1 VTAAS
6 PSGTVAQ
13 LAQVFAASLQDAAV
27 VSAALAGE
35 FPGATITVTEVA
47 AQPPTTTVAEGPL
60 VPPAPGGEVP
70 APGGET
76 PAPGGEP
83 PAEPAPVPEPVPV
96 PAPVTVFEPVPE
108 PAPFVPQPVPNPAPA
123 PAPLPGAPTGVV
135 AATSLSDTTKATVSW
150 TAPAY
155 NGTSDITG
163 YSASCTAAGPVTV
176 GPQAFGDVATTGA
189 DGFTGLLPGTA
200 YTCAVAAV
208 NAAGAG
214 AVSVASAQFTTPNN
228 EPGAPTGVTAVAS
241 TTDPTK
247 ATVSWAAPAYAGASA
262 IAGYSVNCTAA
273 GPVTVGPQAFGD
285 VVTTGAD
292 GFTGLLP
299 GTAYTCAV
307 AAVNTAGAGAASAAS
322 ASFATLTATPG
333 APTGVTAAASLTDP
347 ARATVTWA
355 APAYV
360 GTSAITGY
368 SVSCAAAAPAAAVGP
383 LSYAADATT
392 TGANAFYALAGA
404 TTYTCTVAATNTAG
418 AGAAAA
424 SAAFAT
430 MVPPGTLPLTA
441 TYAIA
446 SLAANTTFNNAWST
460 QNLGNAGA
468 AALVADAPARN
479 GSLTT
484 ALWLTTAC
492 ADSDRA
498 SAATAFGE
506 AVTTVTNP
514 APAPLLPAYTAGAF
528 NGMPLA
534 TFLAQLDQISYSFY
548 KESTSGACTP
558 NAPGAPSLKLELG
571 SAEGGYTVLVW
582 EPWAGVKFQTAA
594 NASTPGNGPLLD
606 TWYFPSITAGRGNA
620 AVGTTTPAVGCTAP
634 NAGCATG
641 GWWSTRNSP
650 APLERW
656 ASLAAWAAYWDDP
669 ASANAPVQTGT
680 ATKIVGYSSK
690 AVIQKISLE
699 VGTYN
704 RLMSGFV
711 GELRINGTTFDWT
724 YSFG

>member
-1 VTAAS
+1 MTS
-6 PSGTVAQ
+6 TSLIGTVVQ
-13 LAQVFAASLQDAAV
+13 LAQVFAASLADAAA
-27 VSAALAGE
+27 VSAALAEE
-35 FPGATITVTEVA
+35 FPGAAITVTEVA
-47 AQPPTTTVAEGPL
+47 AQPPTTTVVEGAF
-60 VPPAPGGEVP
+60 VPPAPGGEAP

-76 PAPGGEP
+76 PAPSGEP

-96 PAPVTVFEPVPE
+96 PAPVAVFEPVPE
-108 PAPFVPQPVPNPAPA
+108 PAPFMPQPVPNPAPA
-123 PAPLPGAPTGVV
+123 PAPLPGAPTGAT
-135 AATSLSDTTKATVSW
+135 AAASATDPTKATVTW

-155 NGTSDITG
+155 TGTSAI
-163 YSASCTAAGPVTV
+163 ASYNVTCTAAGPVTV
-176 GPQAFGDVATTGA
+176 GPQTFGAVLTTGGG
-189 DGFTGLLPGTA
+189 GFAGLAAATA
-200 YTCAVAAV
+200 YTCRVAAL
-208 NAAGAG
+208 N
-214 AVSVASAQFTTPNN
+214 SN
-228 EPGAPTGVTAVAS
+228 
-241 TTDPTK
+241 
-247 ATVSWAAPAYAGASA
+247 
-262 IAGYSVNCTAA
+262 
-273 GPVTVGPQAFGD
+273 
-285 VVTTGAD
+285 
-292 GFTGLLP
+292 
-299 GTAYTCAV
+299 
-307 AAVNTAGAGAASAAS
+307 GAGAASAAS
-322 ASFATLTATPG
+322 ASFTTLTTTPG

-360 GTSAITGY
+360 GTSTIAGY
-368 SVSCAAAAPAAAVGP
+368 SVSCTAAGPVVVGP
-383 LSYAADATT
+383 LAYAFNATT
-392 TGANAFYALAGA
+392 TGADAFYALAGA
-404 TTYTCTVAATNTAG
+404 TTYTCAVAATNTAG

-424 SAAFAT
+424 SAAFTT

-441 TYAIA
+441 TYAIS
-446 SLAANTTFNNAWST
+446 SLSANTTSNNAWST
-460 QNLGNAGA
+460 QNLGDAGTA
-468 AALVADAPARN
+468 TLVANAPARN

-492 ADSDRA
+492 SNFDRA

-514 APAPLLPAYTAGAF
+514 APALLLPAYTAGAF

-548 KESTSGACTP
+548 KATPTSGCTP
-558 NAPGAPSLKLELG
+558 NDPAAPALKLELG

-582 EPWAGVKFQTAA
+582 EPWAGVNFPGTD
-594 NASTPGNGPLLD
+594 GNGPVLD
-606 TWYFPSITAGRGNA
+606 AWYWASITAGRGNA
-620 AVGTTTPAVGCTAP
+620 AVGTTTPAAGCTAP

-656 ASLAAWAAYWDDP
+656 ASLSAWAAYWDDP
-669 ASANAPVQTGT
+669 ASTNAPVQTGT

-704 RLMSGFV
+704 NLVTGFV